1 MSGDENWLDEI
12 ESSATDCVAHNG
24 AWGALEF
31 ETGGGQGPCD
41 IEGGDLKNASKSSP
55 RSPNGLS
62 FITQCKCWLTRCQ
75 NFFCIP
81 GQPKKRNA

>member
-1 MSGDENWLDEI
+1 MPSSNDSESFSMSGDENWLDEI

-55 RSPNGLS
+55 RSPNGCHLS
-62 FITQCKCWLTRCQ
+62 H
-75 NFFCIP
+75 NVSV
-81 GQPKKRNA
+81 G